1 LIWICERTI
10 CRYNQRFVKV
20 ELRDNSV
27 GGGGGG
33 GGETICEVGGSGGG
47 GHRSVRIITEKELVY
62 RALLGDLLSPT
73 QKAKLGAG
81 DTAAAE
87 EV

>member
-1 LIWICERTI
+1 MEEAEEEEEEAAAAAAKQFAKLEAAVVVDID
-10 CRYNQRFVKV
+10 FV
-20 ELRDNSV
+20 
-27 GGGGGG
+27 G
-33 GGETICEVGGSGGG
+33 
-47 GHRSVRIITEKELVY
+47 IITEKELVY

-81 DTAAAE
+81 DTAAAG

>member
-1 LIWICERTI
+1 MEEAEEEEEEEEAAAAAKQFAKLEA
-10 CRYNQRFVKV
+10 VV
-20 ELRDNSV
+20 VVDM
-27 GGGGGG
+27 
-33 GGETICEVGGSGGG
+33 
-47 GHRSVRIITEKELVY
+47 TEKELVY

>member
-1 LIWICERTI
+1 M
-10 CRYNQRFVKV
+10 
-20 ELRDNSV
+20 
-27 GGGGGG
+27 
-33 GGETICEVGGSGGG
+33 
-47 GHRSVRIITEKELVY
+47 TEKELVY

-81 DTAAAE
+81 DTAAAAE

>member
-1 LIWICERTI
+1 MTREVVVGTCGGGVMMEQEEEEAEAEAR
-10 CRYNQRFVKV
+10 RRRNN
-20 ELRDNSV
+20 LRIM
-27 GGGGGG
+27 GGGGYRF
-33 GGETICEVGGSGGG
+33 VG
-47 GHRSVRIITEKELVY
+47 IMTEKELVY

-81 DTAAAE
+81 DTAAAAE

>member
-1 LIWICERTI
+1 MEEAEEA
-10 CRYNQRFVKV
+10 K
-20 ELRDNSV
+20 

-33 GGETICEVGGSGGG
+33 GGGGTICKVGGSGGG
-47 GHRSVRIITEKELVY
+47 GYRFLGIITEKELVY

-81 DTAAAE
+81 DTAAE